1 MSSGGATLQGSF
13 SGATGTISE
22 VGFVYGLSSTNL
34 NNTAVASGTS
44 SPFTKAI
51 SGLNSNTKYYY
62 KAYVKEYNQST
73 SSVETLYGDVANFKT
88 KAVATATVTT
98 SAATSITSASAVLN
112 GSFSNA
118 TGTIT
123 DRGFKYKRTI
133 DNDNQWVTVGLN
145 STTGTSGSFSVQ
157 ISSLSPNTE
166 YMFLAYVTEYN
177 ENSGQNEDRWDTGI
191 AKTFT
196 TSGSSAPVT
205 TTGWLELPAVTG
217 SEDYVGRFY
226 GSGSTAGTNRNY
238 SYNYNYTYYASMWVA
253 YPLTAAHTS
262 GSGGDQDW
270 AYNPN
275 IPQNKQVSITSK
287 SYPTMYGASDY
298 ARGHQCPNASRK
310 SNKQMN
316 DQTYYATNQTPQL
329 QNNFN
334 GSIWGA
340 LEGAVRS
347 LTSSADTV
355 YVVTGP
361 AYRKVG
367 GSENINYLTGA
378 SGQNTNPSSLP
389 IPNYYWKA
397 LLKVERNSAGAITGA
412 NSIAFWFDHKNYT
425 TNDHYY
431 DSKYIISVNQLETWT
446 GFDLFHNLPDDLEET
461 AESNTS
467 WSGFQSSSNIN
478 SVKGNNWGSF

>member
-1 MSSGGATLQGSF
+1 MSSGGVTLQGSF
-13 SGATGTISE
+13 SGETGTISE
-22 VGFVYGLSSTNL
+22 VGFVYGTSSTNL

-62 KAYVKEYNQST
+62 KAYVKEFNQST
-73 SSVETLYGDVANFKT
+73 SSVETRYGDVANFTT
-88 KAVATATVTT
+88 KAVATATVSTL
-98 SAATSITSASAVLN
+98 AATNITSASAKLN
-112 GSFSNA
+112 GSFSGA
-118 TGTIT
+118 TGGIY

-133 DNDNQWVTVGLN
+133 DNTWSTVGLN
-145 STTGTSGSFSVQ
+145 STTGTSGSFSAT
-157 ISSLSPNTE
+157 ISSLNPNTE

-177 ENSGQNEDRWDTGI
+177 ENSGQYEDRLDTGN
-191 AKTFT
+191 ALTFT

-217 SEDYVGRFY
+217 SEDFVGRFY

-253 YPLTAAHTS
+253 YPLTAAHTTGDG
-262 GSGGDQDW
+262 GSKNW
-270 AYNPN
+270 NFNPD
-275 IPQNKQVSITSK
+275 IPTSKQVSITSS

-310 SNKQMN
+310 SNAQMN
-316 DQTYYATNQTPQL
+316 NQTYYSTNQTPQL
-329 QNNFN
+329 QDNFN

-367 GSENINYLTGA
+367 GSETINYLTA
-378 SGQNTNPSSLP
+378 ATQNTNPSSLP

-397 LLKVERNSAGAITGA
+397 LLKVERNSAGAIIGA
-412 NSIAFWFDHKNYT
+412 NSIAFWFDHKNYNKNT
-425 TNDHYY
+425 DHYY
-431 DSKYIISVNQLETWT
+431 DSEHIISVNQLETWI

-478 SVKGNNWGSF
+478 SVKGHNWGTF